1 MAARRIV
8 AVVYPNVQVL
18 DVTGPLEVFAM
29 ADRLA
34 GAGPGATYRIEVV
47 SAAGGLTPTTSGIAL
62 DTIAIRECRGAIDT
76 LVVAGGMGTADAIA
90 NRELVDWIRRAAGR
104 SRRVTSVCSGAFLL
118 AAAGLLDGRRATT
131 HWSACDLLARHYPA
145 IDVDP
150 DPIFVRDGN
159 VSTSAGVTTGMDL
172 ALALVEEDHG
182 PALALD
188 VARQLVLFLK
198 RPGSQS
204 QFSGHLS
211 AQLASR
217 EPLRDLQGWLADHL
231 DEDLTVPALAAR
243 VSMSTR
249 SFARAFRAETG
260 ATPADYVERLR
271 VDAARQWLAM
281 SDRSIPDIARSC
293 GFGTT
298 ETMYRA
304 FQRTVRVTPAAY
316 RRRFRPQAATA

>member
-1 MAARRIV
+1 MAPRRVV
-8 AVVYPNVQVL
+8 AVVFPGVQVL
-18 DVTGPLEVFAM
+18 DVTGPLEVFSM

-34 GAGPGATYRIEVV
+34 ATPGRSYRNEIV
-47 SAAGGLTPTTSGIAL
+47 SPTGGLIPSSSGISL
-62 DTIAIRECRGAIDT
+62 DTRALADCRGAIDT
-76 LVVAGGMGTADAIA
+76 LVVAGGDGT
-90 NRELVDWIRRAAGR
+90 RAAAEDPQVLAALQRLANR

-118 AAAGLLDGRRATT
+118 AEAGLLDGHHATT
-131 HWSACDLLARHYPA
+131 HWSVCDRLARRYPTVA
-145 IDVDP
+145 VDP
-150 DPIFVRDGN
+150 DPIFVRDGR

-182 PALALD
+182 PGLALE
-188 VARQLVLFLK
+188 VARQLVLFLQ

-211 AQLASR
+211 AQLADR
-217 EPLRDLQGWLADHL
+217 KPLRDLQAWLADHL
-231 DEDLTVPALAAR
+231 DEDLSVPALAAR

-249 SFARAFRAETG
+249 SFARAFRAEIGT
-260 ATPADYVERLR
+260 TPGDYVERLR

-298 ETMYRA
+298 ETLYRA
-304 FQRTVRVTPAAY
+304 FQRTVRVSPAAY

>member
-1 MAARRIV
+1 MAPRRVV
-8 AVVYPNVQVL
+8 AVVFPGVQVL

-29 ADRLA
+29 ADRLC
-34 GAGPGATYRIEVV
+34 GAELGSTYRNEVV
-47 SAAGGLTPTTSGIAL
+47 SAHGGLIPSTSGIAIDSRPL
-62 DTIAIRECRGAIDT
+62 RGCRGAIDT
-76 LVVAGGMGTADAIA
+76 LVVAGGTGTAGAMADRTLI
-90 NRELVDWIRRAAGR
+90 DWIARAARR
-104 SRRVTSVCSGAFLL
+104 STRVTSVCSGAFLL
-118 AAAGLLDGRRATT
+118 AEAGLLDGHQATT
-131 HWSACDLLARHYPA
+131 HWSACERLARQYPS
-145 IDVDP
+145 IEVDP
-150 DPIFVRDGN
+150 DPIFVRDGRI
-159 VSTSAGVTTGMDL
+159 STSAGVTTGMDL

-231 DEDLTVPALAAR
+231 DEDLTVPVLAAR

-249 SFARAFRAETG
+249 SFARAFRADTG
-260 ATPADYVERLR
+260 TTPGDYVERLR

-281 SDRSIPDIARSC
+281 SDRSIADIAKSC

-316 RRRFRPQAATA
+316 RRRFRPHAATA